1 MFISNMYNEVSGR
14 TSNCQW
20 LETVEQLNLMNIKTM
35 KKTRLH
41 GTKKEALTDLR
52 SAGSF
57 KKTNKNNRAA
67 VKTPSDRIQW
77 SVKWSESGTGDLTNM
92 IVKTERSKIV
102 PRFLTCLCFR
112 ERDDKHEYVFCLWL
126 CGSTTNISISFLFR
140 SKNFQEIQQP
150 TQLLNLWTV
159 GQINCVWMIYDYS
172 SW

>member
-57 KKTNKNNRAA
+57 KNNKQKQQGRSENTLR
-67 VKTPSDRIQW
+67 SD
-77 SVKWSESGTGDLTNM
+77 SVISQM
-92 IVKTERSKIV
+92 I
-102 PRFLTCLCFR
+102 
-112 ERDDKHEYVFCLWL
+112 
-126 CGSTTNISISFLFR
+126 
-140 SKNFQEIQQP
+140 
-150 TQLLNLWTV
+150 
-159 GQINCVWMIYDYS
+159 
-172 SW
+172 